1 MIEPYYDRGG
11 ITIYHGDCAEVMN
24 QLGEFDLL
32 LTDPPYGIGEDGGL
46 RERYRRGDGRVRG
59 CIKHKKLTWDESRPS
74 IDIFNQMTSLS
85 KTWMIFGGNY
95 FADMLPAS
103 SGWMY
108 WDKKM
113 GGDFSD
119 GELIYSN
126 RNVGLRSITMHPFI
140 GLRGGKDRV
149 HPTQKP
155 LGVIRWCLSQ
165 CPDVSTVLDPFMGS
179 GTTLL
184 ACKLDGISCVGIERE
199 EAYCE
204 AAVKR
209 LAQEVLF

>member
-32 LTDPPYGIGEDGGL
+32 LTDPPYGI
-46 RERYRRGDGRVRG
+46 ERFKKAFGTSRFYGHG
-59 CIKHKKLTWDESRPS
+59 CDKSGIEWDNKPSQELFDAMLSMSKNAIVWGANNFKLPVSE
-74 IDIFNQMTSLS
+74 
-85 KTWMIFGGNY
+85 Y
-95 FADMLPAS
+95 FLV
-103 SGWMY
+103 
-108 WDKKM
+108 WDKMQTVTNFASAELAYTNIKCPARVYRFSIHQHNKTHKM
-113 GGDFSD
+113 
-119 GELIYSN
+119 
-126 RNVGLRSITMHPFI
+126 
-140 GLRGGKDRV
+140 

-155 LGVIRWCLSQ
+155 VSLMRWCLGIAG
-165 CPDVSTVLDPFMGS
+165 DVSTVFDPFMGS

-184 ACKLDGISCVGIERE
+184 ACKLEGISCVGIERE